1 MSMISSS
8 MGLKNGYIQWV
19 CIFFLWGTF
28 CNCEKV
34 WDAPPIYTGPA
45 LKANLSIKDLLRLHI
60 PNNYEKIS
68 ADYIIEGTVTAND
81 KTDNFYKSIIIQDST
96 AAITIKLDGYNLFT
110 KYPVGQKLG
119 IALNGLWLSD
129 YAGMTQIGIGV
140 DRSDP
145 ASPFL
150 LGIPQPLMNRYIS
163 LLAGGKLMK
172 PIPVL
177 ATGLADSL
185 KGCLVAIEQLEFVA
199 SDTGKPYADLVNQLP
214 ASHTLRTCSI
224 GNLYLRTSGFASFG
238 NALTPR
244 GNGTATGIYTVFRT
258 QKQLVIRDTSDMQ
271 LTGLR
276 CSVTGPKTLF
286 AQDFTTAF
294 TDSVFVAAGYKNI
307 AEVGGKYF
315 TAKKTS
321 ANSYLEISAFAA
333 RQNVV
338 ISWLILPPIN
348 LDHSANEILHFDT
361 KDGFDNGA
369 ILQAMVSTNYDGGN
383 NPARA
388 KWTLLPAV
396 MSKGSN
402 SGFAPQWM
410 FSNNLD
416 VSKFKGNVYIAFR
429 YEGND
434 PSAAIGKLTT
444 SFRLDNIMVQ
454 GN

>member
-1 MSMISSS
+1 MSVTS
-8 MGLKNGYIQWV
+8 GFLGFKNVFIGWV
-19 CIFFLWGTF
+19 CVFFLWGSF
-28 CNCEKV
+28 CNCEKI
-34 WDAPPIYTGPA
+34 WDEPPLYTGPN
-45 LKANLSIKDLLRLHI
+45 LKANMYIKDLLRLHI
-60 PNNYEKIS
+60 PNNFEKIS

-81 KTDNFYKSIIIQDST
+81 KSDNFYKSIIIQDST
-96 AAITIKLDGYNLFT
+96 AAVTIKLDGYNLFT
-110 KYPVGQKLG
+110 KYAVGQKVG

-129 YAGMTQIGIGV
+129 YAGMTQIGVGV
-140 DRSDP
+140 DKTDS

-150 LGIPQPLMNRYIS
+150 LGIPQPLMNRYIG
-163 LLAGGKLMK
+163 LLAGGKLIT

-177 ATGLADSL
+177 ATGLVDSL
-185 KGCLVAIEQLEFVA
+185 KGCLVAIEQLEFVV
-199 SDTGKPYADLVNQLP
+199 SDTGKPYSDLVNQLP
-214 ASHTLRTCSI
+214 TSHTLRTCSI
-224 GNLYLRTSGFASFG
+224 GNVYLRTSGFASFG
-238 NALTPR
+238 NALTQR

-258 QKQLVIRDTSDMQ
+258 QKQLVIRDTSDMR

-286 AQDFTTAF
+286 SEDFASAV
-294 TDSVFVAAGYKNI
+294 TDSSFAVAGYKNFS
-307 AEVGGKYF
+307 EVGGKYF

-321 ANSYLEISAFAA
+321 ANLYLEISAFAA

-369 ILQAMVSTNYDGGN
+369 ILQALVSTNYDGTS
-383 NPARA
+383 NPAKA

-396 MSKGSN
+396 ISKGN
-402 SGFAPQWM
+402 TSGFAPQWM

-416 VSKFKGNVYIAFR
+416 LSKFKGNVYIAFR

-434 PSAAIGKLTT
+434 PTAAIGKLTT
-444 SFRLDNIMVQ
+444 SFRLDNITVK

>member
-1 MSMISSS
+1 MSMVPSYISF
-8 MGLKNGYIQWV
+8 KNVYIQWI

-45 LKANLSIKDLLRLHI
+45 LKANMSIKDLLRLHI

-110 KYPVGQKLG
+110 KYAVGQKLG

-185 KGCLVAIEQLEFVA
+185 KGCLVAIEHLEFVA
-199 SDTGKPYADLVNQLP
+199 SDTGKPYSDLVNQLP

-238 NALTPR
+238 NVLTQR

-286 AQDFTTAF
+286 AQDFTNAL
-294 TDSVFVAAGYKNI
+294 TDSNFISAGYKNI

-333 RQNVV
+333 RQNAV

-388 KWTLLPAV
+388 KWALLPAV
-396 MSKGSN
+396 MSKGSS

-416 VSKFKGNVYIAFR
+416 LSKFKGNVYIAFR

>member
-1 MSMISSS
+1 MSMVPSYISF
-8 MGLKNGYIQWV
+8 KNVYIQWI

-45 LKANLSIKDLLRLHI
+45 LKANMSIKDLLRLHI

-110 KYPVGQKLG
+110 KYAVGQKLG

-140 DRSDP
+140 DRSDS

-185 KGCLVAIEQLEFVA
+185 KGCLVAIEHLEFVA
-199 SDTGKPYADLVNQLP
+199 SDTGKPYSDLVNQLP

-238 NALTPR
+238 NVLTQR

-286 AQDFTTAF
+286 AQDFTNAL
-294 TDSVFVAAGYKNI
+294 TDSNFISAGYKNI

-333 RQNVV
+333 RQNAV

-388 KWTLLPAV
+388 KWALLPAV
-396 MSKGSN
+396 MSKGSS

-416 VSKFKGNVYIAFR
+416 LSKFKGNVYIAFR

>member
-1 MSMISSS
+1 MSIDS
-8 MGLKNGYIQWV
+8 GFVGFKNACIQWI
-19 CIFFLWGTF
+19 CIFFLWGSF

-34 WDAPPIYTGPA
+34 WDAPPLYTGPA
-45 LKANLSIKDLLRLHI
+45 LKANMSIKDLLRLHI
-60 PNNYEKIS
+60 PNNFEKIS

-81 KTDNFYKSIIIQDST
+81 KSDNFYKSIIIQDST

-110 KYPVGQKLG
+110 KYAVGQKLG

-140 DRSDP
+140 DKTDS
-145 ASPFL
+145 ASSFL

-163 LLAGGKLMK
+163 LLAGGKLIK

-177 ATGLADSL
+177 ATGLVDSL
-185 KGCLVAIEQLEFVA
+185 KGCLVAIEQLEFVV
-199 SDTGKPYADLVNQLP
+199 SDTGKPYSDLVNQLP
-214 ASHTLRTCSI
+214 TSHTLRTCSI

-286 AQDFTTAF
+286 TEDFTTVV
-294 TDSVFVAAGYKNI
+294 TDSIFISAGYKNMS
-307 AEVGGKYF
+307 EVGGKYF

-333 RQNVV
+333 RQNAV

-383 NPARA
+383 NPAKA

-396 MSKGSN
+396 MAKGSS
-402 SGFAPQWM
+402 SGFAPQWV

-416 VSKFKGNVYIAFR
+416 LSKFKGNVYIAFR

>member
-1 MSMISSS
+1 MSMVPSIMSF
-8 MGLKNGYIQWV
+8 KNVYIQWI
-19 CIFFLWGTF
+19 CIFFLWGSF

-34 WDAPPIYTGPA
+34 WDAPPMYTGPA
-45 LKANLSIKDLLRLHI
+45 LKANMSIKDLLRLHI

-96 AAITIKLDGYNLFT
+96 AAVTIKLDGYNLFS
-110 KYPVGQKLG
+110 KYAVGQKLG

-129 YAGMTQIGIGV
+129 YAGMTQIGVGV
-140 DRSDP
+140 DRSDQ

-163 LLAGGKLMK
+163 LLAGGKLMI
-172 PIPVL
+172 PIPIL
-177 ATGLADSL
+177 ATGLVDSL
-185 KGCLVAIEQLEFVA
+185 KGCLVAIDQLEFVV

-214 ASHTLRTCSI
+214 ASHTLRTCAI

-258 QKQLVIRDTSDMQ
+258 QKQLVIRDTSDLK

-276 CSVTGPKTLF
+276 CSVSGPKTLF
-286 AQDFTTAF
+286 EQDFTSALA
-294 TDSVFVAAGYKNI
+294 DSNFAAAGYKNI
-307 AEVGGKYF
+307 SEVGGKYF

-321 ANSYLEISAFAA
+321 ANLYLEISAFAA
-333 RQNVV
+333 RQNAV

-396 MSKGSN
+396 MSKGSV

-416 VSKFKGNVYIAFR
+416 LSKIKGNVYIAFR

>member
-34 WDAPPIYTGPA
+34 WDAPPIYTGPK
-45 LKANLSIKDLLRLHI
+45 LKANMSIKELLRLHI

>member
-1 MSMISSS
+1 MSVVPSYISF
-8 MGLKNGYIQWV
+8 KNFYIQWI

-45 LKANLSIKDLLRLHI
+45 LKANMSIKDLLRLHI

-96 AAITIKLDGYNLFT
+96 AAVTIKLDGYNLFT
-110 KYPVGQKLG
+110 KYAVGQKLG
-119 IALNGLWLSD
+119 IALSGLWLSD

-140 DRSDP
+140 DRSEP

-238 NALTPR
+238 NALTQR

-258 QKQLVIRDTSDMQ
+258 QKQLVIRDTSDLQ

-286 AQDFTTAF
+286 AEDFTTAVA
-294 TDSVFVAAGYKNI
+294 DSNFISAGYKNMS
-307 AEVGGKYF
+307 EVGGKYF

-333 RQNVV
+333 RQNAV

-396 MSKGSN
+396 MAKGSN

-416 VSKFKGNVYIAFR
+416 LSKFKGNIYIAFR

>member
-1 MSMISSS
+1 MHTS
-8 MGLKNGYIQWV
+8 YIGFNNIFIRWI
-19 CIFFLWGTF
+19 CIFFLWGIC
-28 CNCEKV
+28 CNCDKV
-34 WDAPPIYTGPA
+34 WDVPPFYTGPA
-45 LKANLSIKDLLRLHI
+45 LKANMSIKDLLRLHI

-81 KTDNFYKSIIIQDST
+81 KSDNFYKAIIIQDST

-110 KYPVGQKLG
+110 KYPVGQKVG

-150 LGIPQPLMNRYIS
+150 LGIPQPLMSRYIS
-163 LLAGGKLMK
+163 LLAGGKLMT
-172 PIPVL
+172 PIAVL
-177 ATGLADSL
+177 ATGLVDSL
-185 KGCLVAIEQLEFVA
+185 KGCLVAIDQLEFVV
-199 SDTGKPYADLVNQLP
+199 SDTGKPYSDLVNQLP
-214 ASHTLRTCSI
+214 TSHTLRTCSI

-244 GNGTATGIYTVFRT
+244 GNGRATGIYTVFRT
-258 QKQLVIRDTSDMQ
+258 QKQLVIRDTSDLQ

-276 CSVTGPKTLF
+276 CSVTGPKILF
-286 AQDFTTAF
+286 SEDFSNAL
-294 TDSVFVAAGYKNI
+294 TDSTYKAAGYKNI
-307 AEVGGKYF
+307 AEIGGKYF
-315 TAKKTS
+315 TTKKTS
-321 ANSYLEISAFAA
+321 GNNYLEISAFAA
-333 RQNVV
+333 RQNAV

-369 ILQAMVSTNYDGGN
+369 ILQVMVSTNYDGGN
-383 NPARA
+383 SPARA
-388 KWTLLPAV
+388 RWTLLPAL
-396 MSKGSN
+396 MAKGST
-402 SGFAPQWM
+402 SGFAPQWI
-410 FSNNLD
+410 FSNKLD
-416 VSKFKGNVYIAFR
+416 LSKFKGSVYIAFR

-434 PSAAIGKLTT
+434 PSAAMGKLTT

>member
-1 MSMISSS
+1 MSVTS
-8 MGLKNGYIQWV
+8 GFLGFKNVFIGWV

-34 WDAPPIYTGPA
+34 WDEPPLYTGPA
-45 LKANLSIKDLLRLHI
+45 LKANMSIKDLLRLHI

-81 KTDNFYKSIIIQDST
+81 KTDNFYKSIVIQDST
-96 AAITIKLDGYNLFT
+96 AAVTLKLDGYNLFT
-110 KYPVGQKLG
+110 KYAVGQKLG

-129 YAGMTQIGIGV
+129 YAGMTQIGISV

-163 LLAGGKLMK
+163 LLAGGKLMT
-172 PIPVL
+172 PISVL
-177 ATGLADSL
+177 ATGLVDSL
-185 KGCLVAIEQLEFVA
+185 KGCLVAIDQLEFVV
-199 SDTGKPYADLVNQLP
+199 SDTGKPYSDLVNQLP

-258 QKQLVIRDTSDMQ
+258 QKQLVIRDTSDLK

-286 AQDFTTAF
+286 SEDFTSAI
-294 TDSVFVAAGYKNI
+294 TDSSFAATGYKNI
-307 AEVGGKYF
+307 SEIGGKYF
-315 TAKKTS
+315 TTKKTS
-321 ANSYLEISAFAA
+321 ANNYLEISAFAA

-338 ISWLILPPIN
+338 ISWLILPAIN

-369 ILQAMVSTNYDGGN
+369 ILQAMVSTNYDGIQ
-383 NPARA
+383 NPAKA

-396 MSKGSN
+396 IAKGNSN
-402 SGFAPQWM
+402 GFAPQWV

-444 SFRLDNIMVQ
+444 SFRLDNIVVQ

>member
-1 MSMISSS
+1 MSTVSSYLS
-8 MGLKNGYIQWV
+8 FKNVFIQWI

-45 LKANLSIKDLLRLHI
+45 LKANMSIKDLLRLHI

-96 AAITIKLDGYNLFT
+96 AAITIKLDGYNLFS
-110 KYPVGQKLG
+110 KYALGQKLG
-119 IALNGLWLSD
+119 IALSGLWLSD

-199 SDTGKPYADLVNQLP
+199 SDTGKPYSDLVNQLP

-238 NALTPR
+238 NALTQR

-258 QKQLVIRDTSDMQ
+258 QKQLVIRDTSDMK

-286 AQDFTTAF
+286 AEDFTTAV
-294 TDSVFVAAGYKNI
+294 TDSNFISAGYKNI

-333 RQNVV
+333 RQNAV

-396 MSKGSN
+396 MSKGSG

-416 VSKFKGNVYIAFR
+416 LSKFKGNVYIAFR

>member
-1 MSMISSS
+1 MSMVSSS
-8 MGLKNGYIQWV
+8 MSFKNVFIQWV
-19 CIFFLWGTF
+19 CIFFLWGSF

-34 WDAPPIYTGPA
+34 WDAPPMYTGPA
-45 LKANLSIKDLLRLHI
+45 LKANMSIKDLLRLHI

-81 KTDNFYKSIIIQDST
+81 KTDNFYKSIIIQDAT
-96 AAITIKLDGYNLFT
+96 AAVTIKLDGYNLFS
-110 KYPVGQKLG
+110 KYAVGQKLG
-119 IALNGLWLSD
+119 IALGGLWLSD
-129 YAGMTQIGIGV
+129 YAGMTQIGVGV

-150 LGIPQPLMNRYIS
+150 LGIPQPLMNRFIS
-163 LLAGGKLMK
+163 LLAGGKLMI

-177 ATGLADSL
+177 ATGLVDSL
-185 KGCLVAIEQLEFVA
+185 KGCLVAIDQLEFVV
-199 SDTGKPYADLVNQLP
+199 SDTGKPYSDLVNQLP
-214 ASHTLRTCSI
+214 ASHTLRTCAI

-258 QKQLVIRDTSDMQ
+258 QKQLVIRDTSDLK

-286 AQDFTTAF
+286 AEDFSTAI
-294 TDSVFVAAGYKNI
+294 TDSSFASAGYKNI
-307 AEVGGKYF
+307 SEVGGKYF

-321 ANSYLEISAFAA
+321 ANLYLEISAFAA
-333 RQNVV
+333 RQNAV
-338 ISWLILPPIN
+338 ISWFILPPIN

-383 NPARA
+383 SPARA

-396 MSKGSN
+396 IAKGSV

-416 VSKFKGNVYIAFR
+416 LSKFKGNVYIAFR

>member
-1 MSMISSS
+1 MSVTS
-8 MGLKNGYIQWV
+8 GFLGFKNVFIGWV

-28 CNCEKV
+28 CNCEKI
-34 WDAPPIYTGPA
+34 WDEPPLYTGPA
-45 LKANLSIKDLLRLHI
+45 LKANMSIKDLLRLHI

-81 KTDNFYKSIIIQDST
+81 KTDNFYKSIVIQDST
-96 AAITIKLDGYNLFT
+96 AAVTLKLDGYNLFT
-110 KYPVGQKLG
+110 KYAVGQKVG

-129 YAGMTQIGIGV
+129 YAGMTQIGISV

-163 LLAGGKLMK
+163 LLTGGKLMT
-172 PIPVL
+172 PISVL
-177 ATGLADSL
+177 ATGLVDSL
-185 KGCLVAIEQLEFVA
+185 KGCLVAIDQLEFVV
-199 SDTGKPYADLVNQLP
+199 SDTGKPYSDLVNQLP

-258 QKQLVIRDTSDMQ
+258 QKQLVIRDTSDLK

-286 AQDFTTAF
+286 SEDFTSAI
-294 TDSVFVAAGYKNI
+294 TDSSFAATGYKNI
-307 AEVGGKYF
+307 SEIGGKYF
-315 TAKKTS
+315 TTKKTS
-321 ANSYLEISAFAA
+321 ANNYLEISAFAA

-338 ISWLILPPIN
+338 ISWLILPAIN

-369 ILQAMVSTNYDGGN
+369 ILQAMVSTNYDGIQ
-383 NPARA
+383 NPAKA

-396 MSKGSN
+396 IAKGN
-402 SGFAPQWM
+402 TNGFAPQWV

-444 SFRLDNIMVQ
+444 SFRLDNIVVQ

>member
-1 MSMISSS
+1 MSMAATYFEV
-8 MGLKNGYIQWV
+8 KNAWVQWI

-28 CNCEKV
+28 CNCEKA

-45 LKANLSIKDLLRLHI
+45 LKANMSIKDLLRLHI

-96 AAITIKLDGYNLFT
+96 AAVTIKLDGYNLFT
-110 KYPVGQKLG
+110 KYAVGQKIG
-119 IALNGLWLSD
+119 VALNGLWLSD
-129 YAGMTQIGIGV
+129 YAGMTQIGVGV

-150 LGIPQPLMNRYIS
+150 LGIPQPLMSRYIS
-163 LLAGGKLMK
+163 LLAGGKLIK

-177 ATGLADSL
+177 ATGLVDSL
-185 KGCLVAIEQLEFVA
+185 KGCLVAIDQLEFVA
-199 SDTGKPYADLVNQLP
+199 SDTGKPYSDLVNQLP
-214 ASHTLRTCSI
+214 ASHTLRTCAI

-258 QKQLVIRDTSDMQ
+258 QKQLVIRDTSDLK

-286 AQDFTTAF
+286 AQDFTTAV
-294 TDSVFVAAGYKNI
+294 TDSNFISAGYKNI
-307 AEVGGKYF
+307 AEIGGKYF

-321 ANSYLEISAFAA
+321 SNSYLEISAFAA
-333 RQNVV
+333 RQNAV
-338 ISWLILPPIN
+338 ISWFILPPIN

-396 MSKGSN
+396 MAKGSN

-416 VSKFKGNVYIAFR
+416 LSKFKGNVYIAFR

>member
-1 MSMISSS
+1 MSMAPSYISF
-8 MGLKNGYIQWV
+8 KNVYIQWI

-34 WDAPPIYTGPA
+34 WDTPPIFTGPA
-45 LKANLSIKDLLRLHI
+45 LKANMSIKDLLRLHI
-60 PNNYEKIS
+60 PNNYEKMS
-68 ADYIIEGTVTAND
+68 ADYMIEGTVTAND

-110 KYPVGQKLG
+110 KYAVGQKLG

-172 PIPVL
+172 PILVL

-185 KGCLVAIEQLEFVA
+185 KGCLVAIEHLEFVA
-199 SDTGKPYADLVNQLP
+199 SDTGKPYSDLVNQLP

-238 NALTPR
+238 NALTQR

-286 AQDFTTAF
+286 AEDVTNAL
-294 TDSVFVAAGYKNI
+294 TDSNFKSAGYKNI

-396 MSKGSN
+396 MSKGSG

-416 VSKFKGNVYIAFR
+416 LSKFKGNVYIAFR

>member
-1 MSMISSS
+1 MSMHTS
-8 MGLKNGYIQWV
+8 YIGVNNIFIRWI

-34 WDAPPIYTGPA
+34 WDAPPLYTGPA
-45 LKANLSIKDLLRLHI
+45 LKANMSIKHLLRLHI

-81 KTDNFYKSIIIQDST
+81 KSDNFYKAIIIQDST

-110 KYPVGQKLG
+110 KYPVGQKVG

-150 LGIPQPLMNRYIS
+150 LGIPQPLMSRYIS
-163 LLAGGKLMK
+163 LLAGGKLMT
-172 PIPVL
+172 PIAVL
-177 ATGLADSL
+177 ATGLVDSL
-185 KGCLVAIEQLEFVA
+185 KGCLVAIDQLEFVV
-199 SDTGKPYADLVNQLP
+199 SDTGKPYSDLVNQLP
-214 ASHTLRTCSI
+214 TSHTLRTCSI

-244 GNGTATGIYTVFRT
+244 GNGRATGIYTVFRT
-258 QKQLVIRDTSDMQ
+258 QKQLVIRDTSDLQ

-276 CSVTGPKTLF
+276 CSVTGPKILF
-286 AQDFTTAF
+286 SEDFSNAL
-294 TDSVFVAAGYKNI
+294 TDSTYKAAGYKNI
-307 AEVGGKYF
+307 AEIGGKYF
-315 TAKKTS
+315 TTKKTS
-321 ANSYLEISAFAA
+321 GNNYLEISAFAA
-333 RQNVV
+333 RQNAV

-369 ILQAMVSTNYDGGN
+369 ILQVMVSTNYDGGN
-383 NPARA
+383 SPARA
-388 KWTLLPAV
+388 RWTLLPAL
-396 MSKGSN
+396 MAKGST
-402 SGFAPQWM
+402 SGFAPQWI
-410 FSNNLD
+410 FSNKLD
-416 VSKFKGNVYIAFR
+416 LSKFKGSVYIAFR

-434 PSAAIGKLTT
+434 PSAAMGKLTT

>member
-1 MSMISSS
+1 MSMVPSYISF
-8 MGLKNGYIQWV
+8 KNVYIQWI

-34 WDAPPIYTGPA
+34 WDAPPIYSGPA
-45 LKANLSIKDLLRLHI
+45 LKANMSIKDLLRFHI

-96 AAITIKLDGYNLFT
+96 AAVTIKLDGYNLFS
-110 KYPVGQKLG
+110 KYAVGQKLG
-119 IALNGLWLSD
+119 IALSGLWLSD
-129 YAGMTQIGIGV
+129 YAGMTQIGVGV

-163 LLAGGKLMK
+163 LLAGGKLMI

-177 ATGLADSL
+177 ATGLVDSL
-185 KGCLVAIEQLEFVA
+185 KGCLVAIDQLEFVV

-214 ASHTLRTCSI
+214 ASHTLRTCAI

-258 QKQLVIRDTSDMQ
+258 QKQLVIRDTSDLK

-286 AQDFTTAF
+286 AEDFSTAI
-294 TDSVFVAAGYKNI
+294 TDSSFASAGYKNLS
-307 AEVGGKYF
+307 EVGGKYF

-321 ANSYLEISAFAA
+321 ANLYLEISAFAA
-333 RQNVV
+333 RQNAV
-338 ISWLILPPIN
+338 ISWFILPPIN

-383 NPARA
+383 SPARA

-396 MSKGSN
+396 IAKGSV

-416 VSKFKGNVYIAFR
+416 LSKFKGNVYIAFR

>member
-1 MSMISSS
+1 MVPSFISF
-8 MGLKNGYIQWV
+8 KNVYIQWI

-34 WDAPPIYTGPA
+34 WDAPPIYSGPA
-45 LKANLSIKDLLRLHI
+45 LKANMSIKDLLRLHI

-110 KYPVGQKLG
+110 KYAVGQKLG

-177 ATGLADSL
+177 VTGLADSL
-185 KGCLVAIEQLEFVA
+185 KGCLVAIEHLEFVA
-199 SDTGKPYADLVNQLP
+199 SDTGKPYSDLVNQLP

-238 NALTPR
+238 NVLTQR

-286 AQDFTTAF
+286 AQDFTNAIA
-294 TDSVFVAAGYKNI
+294 DSNFISAGYKNI

-315 TAKKTS
+315 TTRKTS

-333 RQNVV
+333 RQNAV

-383 NPARA
+383 NPAKA

-396 MSKGSN
+396 MAKGSV

-416 VSKFKGNVYIAFR
+416 LSKFKGNVYIAFR

>member
-1 MSMISSS
+1 MSMVPSYISF
-8 MGLKNGYIQWV
+8 KNVYIQWI
-19 CIFFLWGTF
+19 CIFFLWGSF

-34 WDAPPIYTGPA
+34 WDAPPMYTGPA
-45 LKANLSIKDLLRLHI
+45 LKANMSIKDLLRLHI

-96 AAITIKLDGYNLFT
+96 AAVTIKLDGYNLFS
-110 KYPVGQKLG
+110 KYAVGQKLG
-119 IALNGLWLSD
+119 IALSGLWLSD
-129 YAGMTQIGIGV
+129 YAGMTQIGVGV

-150 LGIPQPLMNRYIS
+150 LGIPQPLMNRFIS
-163 LLAGGKLMK
+163 LLAGGKLMI

-177 ATGLADSL
+177 ATGLVDSL
-185 KGCLVAIEQLEFVA
+185 KGCLVAIDQLEFVV

-214 ASHTLRTCSI
+214 ASHTLRTCAI

-258 QKQLVIRDTSDMQ
+258 QKQLVIRDTSDLK

-286 AQDFTTAF
+286 AEDFSTAI
-294 TDSVFVAAGYKNI
+294 TDSSFASAGYKNLS
-307 AEVGGKYF
+307 EVGGKYF

-321 ANSYLEISAFAA
+321 ANLYLEISAFAA
-333 RQNVV
+333 RQNAV
-338 ISWLILPPIN
+338 ISWFILPPIN

-383 NPARA
+383 SPARA

-396 MSKGSN
+396 IAKGSV

-416 VSKFKGNVYIAFR
+416 LSKFKGNVYIAFR

>member
-8 MGLKNGYIQWV
+8 MGLKNGYIKWV

-60 PNNYEKIS
+60 PNNYEKSS

>member
-1 MSMISSS
+1 MSMVSSS
-8 MGLKNGYIQWV
+8 MSFKNVFIQWV
-19 CIFFLWGTF
+19 CIFFLWGSF

-34 WDAPPIYTGPA
+34 WDAPPMYTGPA
-45 LKANLSIKDLLRLHI
+45 LKANMSIKDLLRLHI

-81 KTDNFYKSIIIQDST
+81 KTDNFYKSIIIQDAT
-96 AAITIKLDGYNLFT
+96 AAVTIKLDGYNLFS
-110 KYPVGQKLG
+110 KYAVGQKLG
-119 IALNGLWLSD
+119 IALSGLWLSD
-129 YAGMTQIGIGV
+129 YAGMTQIGVGV

-150 LGIPQPLMNRYIS
+150 LGIPQPLMNRFIS
-163 LLAGGKLMK
+163 LLAGGKLMI

-177 ATGLADSL
+177 ATGLVDSL
-185 KGCLVAIEQLEFVA
+185 KGCLVAIDQLEFVV
-199 SDTGKPYADLVNQLP
+199 SDTGKPYSDLVNQLP
-214 ASHTLRTCSI
+214 ASHTLRTCAI

-258 QKQLVIRDTSDMQ
+258 QKQLVIRDTSDLK

-286 AQDFTTAF
+286 AEDFSTAI
-294 TDSVFVAAGYKNI
+294 TDSSFASAGYKNI
-307 AEVGGKYF
+307 SEVGGKYF

-321 ANSYLEISAFAA
+321 ANLYLEISAFAA
-333 RQNVV
+333 RQNAV

-383 NPARA
+383 SPARA

-396 MSKGSN
+396 MAKGSG

-416 VSKFKGNVYIAFR
+416 LSKFRGNVYIAFR

>member
-1 MSMISSS
+1 MSMVSSYISF
-8 MGLKNGYIQWV
+8 KNVYIQWI

-45 LKANLSIKDLLRLHI
+45 LKANMSIKDLLRLHI

-110 KYPVGQKLG
+110 KYAVGQKLG

-185 KGCLVAIEQLEFVA
+185 KGCLVAIEHLEFVA

-238 NALTPR
+238 NVLTQR

-286 AQDFTTAF
+286 AQDFTNALA
-294 TDSVFVAAGYKNI
+294 DSNFISAGYKNI

-333 RQNVV
+333 RQNAV

-369 ILQAMVSTNYDGGN
+369 ILQAMLSTNYDGGN

-396 MSKGSN
+396 MSKGSS

-416 VSKFKGNVYIAFR
+416 LSKFKGNVYIAFR

>member
-1 MSMISSS
+1 MSMVPSYISF
-8 MGLKNGYIQWV
+8 KNVYIQWI

-45 LKANLSIKDLLRLHI
+45 LKANMSIKDLLRLHI

-96 AAITIKLDGYNLFT
+96 AAVTIKLDGYNLFS
-110 KYPVGQKLG
+110 KYAVGQKLG
-119 IALNGLWLSD
+119 IALSGLWLSD
-129 YAGMTQIGIGV
+129 YAGMTQIGVGV

-163 LLAGGKLMK
+163 LLAGGKLMI

-177 ATGLADSL
+177 ATGLVDSL
-185 KGCLVAIEQLEFVA
+185 KGCLVAIDQLEFVV

-214 ASHTLRTCSI
+214 ASHTLRTCAI

-258 QKQLVIRDTSDMQ
+258 QKQLVIRDTSDLK

-286 AQDFTTAF
+286 AEDFSTAI
-294 TDSVFVAAGYKNI
+294 TDSSFASAGYKNLS
-307 AEVGGKYF
+307 EVGGKYF

-321 ANSYLEISAFAA
+321 ANLYLEISAFAA
-333 RQNVV
+333 RLNAV
-338 ISWLILPPIN
+338 ISWFILPPIN

-383 NPARA
+383 SPARA

-396 MSKGSN
+396 IAKGSV

-416 VSKFKGNVYIAFR
+416 LSKFKGNVYIAFR

>member
-1 MSMISSS
+1 
-8 MGLKNGYIQWV
+8 
-19 CIFFLWGTF
+19 
-28 CNCEKV
+28 
-34 WDAPPIYTGPA
+34 
-45 LKANLSIKDLLRLHI
+45 
-60 PNNYEKIS
+60 
-68 ADYIIEGTVTAND
+68 
-81 KTDNFYKSIIIQDST
+81 
-96 AAITIKLDGYNLFT
+96 
-110 KYPVGQKLG
+110 
-119 IALNGLWLSD
+119 
-129 YAGMTQIGIGV
+129 MTQIGIGV

-199 SDTGKPYADLVNQLP
+199 SDTGKPYSDLVNQLP

-238 NALTPR
+238 NALTQR

-258 QKQLVIRDTSDMQ
+258 QKQLVIRDTSDMK

-286 AQDFTTAF
+286 AEDFTTAV
-294 TDSVFVAAGYKNI
+294 TDSNFISAGYKNI

-315 TAKKTS
+315 TTKKTS

-333 RQNVV
+333 RQNAV

-396 MSKGSN
+396 MSKGSG

-416 VSKFKGNVYIAFR
+416 LSKFKGNVYIAFR

-434 PSAAIGKLTT
+434 PL
-444 SFRLDNIMVQ
+444 RP
-454 GN
+454 

>member
-8 MGLKNGYIQWV
+8 MGFKNGYIQWV
-19 CIFFLWGTF
+19 CIFFLWGSF

-294 TDSVFVAAGYKNI
+294 TDSVFVSAGYKNI

>member
-19 CIFFLWGTF
+19 CIFFLWGSF

-34 WDAPPIYTGPA
+34 WDTPPIYTGPA
-45 LKANLSIKDLLRLHI
+45 LKANMSIKDLLRLHI
-60 PNNYEKIS
+60 PNNYEKMS
-68 ADYIIEGTVTAND
+68 ADYMIEGTVTAND

-224 GNLYLRTSGFASFG
+224 GNVYLRTSGFASFG

-416 VSKFKGNVYIAFR
+416 VSKFKGNIYIAFR

>member
-1 MSMISSS
+1 MSMAPSYISF
-8 MGLKNGYIQWV
+8 KNVYIQWI

-45 LKANLSIKDLLRLHI
+45 LKANMSIKDLLRLHI

-110 KYPVGQKLG
+110 KYAVGQKLG

-238 NALTPR
+238 NALTQR

-258 QKQLVIRDTSDMQ
+258 QRQLVIRDTSDMQ

-286 AQDFTTAF
+286 AEGFTNAL
-294 TDSVFVAAGYKNI
+294 TDSNFISAGYKNI

-333 RQNVV
+333 RQNAV

-396 MSKGSN
+396 MSKGSG

-416 VSKFKGNVYIAFR
+416 LS
-429 YEGND
+429 
-434 PSAAIGKLTT
+434 
-444 SFRLDNIMVQ
+444 
-454 GN
+454 

>member
-1 MSMISSS
+1 MSMAPSFISF
-8 MGLKNGYIQWV
+8 KNVYIQWI
-19 CIFFLWGTF
+19 CIFFLWGSF

-45 LKANLSIKDLLRLHI
+45 LKANMSIKDLLRLHI

-110 KYPVGQKLG
+110 KYAVGQKLG

-140 DRSDP
+140 DRSDT

-238 NALTPR
+238 NVLTQR

-286 AQDFTTAF
+286 AEDFTNAL
-294 TDSVFVAAGYKNI
+294 TDSNFKSAGYKNI

-396 MSKGSN
+396 MSKGSG

-416 VSKFKGNVYIAFR
+416 LSKFKGNVYIAFR

>member
-1 MSMISSS
+1 MSMAPSYISF
-8 MGLKNGYIQWV
+8 KNVYIQWI

-45 LKANLSIKDLLRLHI
+45 LKANMSIKDLLRLHI

-110 KYPVGQKLG
+110 KYAVGQKLG

-238 NALTPR
+238 NALTQR

-294 TDSVFVAAGYKNI
+294 TDSVFVSAGYKNI

-396 MSKGSN
+396 MSKGSD

>member
-1 MSMISSS
+1 MSMAPSFISF
-8 MGLKNGYIQWV
+8 KNVYIQWI
-19 CIFFLWGTF
+19 CIFFLWGSF

-45 LKANLSIKDLLRLHI
+45 LKANMSIKDLLRLHI

-110 KYPVGQKLG
+110 KYAVGQKLG

-140 DRSDP
+140 DRSDT

-238 NALTPR
+238 NVLTQR

-286 AQDFTTAF
+286 AEDFTNAL
-294 TDSVFVAAGYKNI
+294 TDSNFKSAGYKNI

-333 RQNVV
+333 RQNAV

-396 MSKGSN
+396 MSKGSG

-416 VSKFKGNVYIAFR
+416 LSKFKGNVYIAFR

>member
-1 MSMISSS
+1 MSMAPSFISF
-8 MGLKNGYIQWV
+8 KNVYIQWI
-19 CIFFLWGTF
+19 CIFFLWGSF

-45 LKANLSIKDLLRLHI
+45 LKANMSIKDLLRLHI

-110 KYPVGQKLG
+110 KYAVGQKLG

-140 DRSDP
+140 DRSDT

-150 LGIPQPLMNRYIS
+150 LGIPQPLMNRYLS

-238 NALTPR
+238 NVLTQR

-286 AQDFTTAF
+286 AEDFTNAL
-294 TDSVFVAAGYKNI
+294 TDSNFKSAGYKNI

-396 MSKGSN
+396 MSKGSG

-416 VSKFKGNVYIAFR
+416 LSKFKGNVYIAFR

>member
-1 MSMISSS
+1 MHTS
-8 MGLKNGYIQWV
+8 YIGVNNIFIRWI

-34 WDAPPIYTGPA
+34 WDAPPLYTGPA
-45 LKANLSIKDLLRLHI
+45 LKANMSIKDLLRLHI

-81 KTDNFYKSIIIQDST
+81 KSDNFYKAIIIQDST

-110 KYPVGQKLG
+110 KYPVGQKVG

-150 LGIPQPLMNRYIS
+150 LGIPQPLMSRYIS
-163 LLAGGKLMK
+163 LLAGGKLMT
-172 PIPVL
+172 PIAVL
-177 ATGLADSL
+177 ATGLVDSL
-185 KGCLVAIEQLEFVA
+185 KGCLVAIDQLEFVV
-199 SDTGKPYADLVNQLP
+199 SDTGKPYSDLVNQLP
-214 ASHTLRTCSI
+214 TSHTLRTCSI

-244 GNGTATGIYTVFRT
+244 GNGRATGIYTVFRT
-258 QKQLVIRDTSDMQ
+258 QKQLVIRDTSDLQ

-276 CSVTGPKTLF
+276 CSVTGPKILF
-286 AQDFTTAF
+286 SEDFSNAL
-294 TDSVFVAAGYKNI
+294 TDSTYKAAGYKNI
-307 AEVGGKYF
+307 AEIGGKYF
-315 TAKKTS
+315 TTKKTS
-321 ANSYLEISAFAA
+321 GNNYLEISAFAA
-333 RQNVV
+333 RQNAV

-369 ILQAMVSTNYDGGN
+369 ILQVMVSTNYDGGN
-383 NPARA
+383 SPARA
-388 KWTLLPAV
+388 RWTLLPAL
-396 MSKGSN
+396 MAKGST
-402 SGFAPQWM
+402 SGFAPQWI
-410 FSNNLD
+410 FSNKLD
-416 VSKFKGNVYIAFR
+416 LSKFKGSVYIAFR

-434 PSAAIGKLTT
+434 PSAAMGKLTT

>member
-1 MSMISSS
+1 MSITPSYISF
-8 MGLKNGYIQWV
+8 KNGYIQWV
-19 CIFFLWGTF
+19 CIFFLWGSF

-294 TDSVFVAAGYKNI
+294 TDSVFVSAGYKNI